1 MKLVLPL
8 IFLAGLSLN
17 PDFALAKSARR
28 AATHLFGASGVNPAI
43 GGTIPQVTPPKAES
57 QRDAAC
63 EFCLSAEQAGNSIAK
78 FGLKLG
84 AEEQKEVYAV
94 TGATA
99 KSAGGP
105 GTENAVQGKK
115 ILVVYY
121 SRTGNTRKVSEDL
134 AKRLGADIEGITD
147 LRKRSGFWGY
157 MKAARDAMKKK
168 TTEIGETVKNP
179 AEYDLIIAGTPIWAG
194 KMAPA
199 VRTYLMKFSV
209 SIKSAAFF
217 TTAGGS
223 SPEKTLA
230 GMKEIIGKDPVAT
243 ASFLEKE
250 LKDEKIYSDK
260 LTAFIESVVKV
271 SK

>member
-1 MKLVLPL
+1 MKHLLTAV
-8 IFLAGLSLN
+8 IFLDLVTVLKA
-17 PDFALAKSARR
+17 DEKKEE
-28 AATHLFGASGVNPAI
+28 VN
-43 GGTIPQVTPPKAES
+43 
-57 QRDAAC
+57 
-63 EFCLSAEQAGNSIAK
+63 
-78 FGLKLG
+78 
-84 AEEQKEVYAV
+84 AV
-94 TGATA
+94 TGATVKKA
-99 KSAGGP
+99 DWTGSAQ
-105 GTENAVQGKK
+105 NVHGKK
-115 ILVVYY
+115 ILVIYY
-121 SRTGNTRKVSEDL
+121 SRTGNTKKVSEDI
-134 AKRLGADIEGITD
+134 AKSLGADIEGITD

-179 AEYDLIIAGTPIWAG
+179 AEYDLVIAGTPIWAG

-243 ASFLEKE
+243 ASFAGKE
-250 LKDEKIYSDK
+250 LKDEKIYNGK